1 MVYKFEKLKVWKL
14 SLELLDF
21 IYELSNE
28 LPDSEKF
35 NLKSQLIRAGTS
47 ISLNIAEGSTSQTDA
62 QQKQFIIY
70 AIRSLTEVIA
80 CLRIIERRKYCLES
94 ATLLETNKLCNQLFK
109 RLQAFNKSLK

>member
-1 MVYKFEKLKVWKL
+1 MEYKFERLKVWKL

-21 IYELSNE
+21 IYDLTNE
-28 LPDSEKF
+28 LPDTEKF

-47 ISLNIAEGSTSQTDA
+47 ISLNIAEGSTSQTNA

-70 AIRSLTEVIA
+70 SIRSLTEVIA
-80 CLRIIERRKYCLES
+80 CLRIIERRKYSIES
-94 ATLLETNKLCNQLFK
+94 ATLLEINKLCNELFK